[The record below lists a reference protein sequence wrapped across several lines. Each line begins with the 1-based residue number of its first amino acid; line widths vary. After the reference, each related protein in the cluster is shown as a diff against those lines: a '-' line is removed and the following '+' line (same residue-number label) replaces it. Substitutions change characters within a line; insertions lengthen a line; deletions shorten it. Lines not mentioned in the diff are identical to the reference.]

1 MQIVTLG
8 TGSPLP
14 DPDRAGPATLVRT
27 AGLNLLFD
35 CGRGVLMRAA
45 AMGVGPG
52 ALSVVFLTHLHSD
65 HVTDLNDVIT
75 MQWAM
80 SFAPT
85 PLRIIGP
92 VGTADFV
99 DRTLAMLRE
108 DISYRIAHHDD
119 LHWQPM
125 VEVTEVTDG
134 VVFEQDGVRVIAQP
148 TDHRPVHPTVGYRV
162 EADERVAVIAG
173 DTNPCEGLDL
183 LCVDADLYL
192 QTTIRRAGVEAI
204 PLPRLL
210 DILDYH
216 SSIEEAAE
224 TATRNHVR
232 MLVMTHP
239 VPAPPAGSEAEAE
252 WVSDAMAAGF
262 TGEVALARDLQ
273 VFEV

>member
-45 AMGVGPG
+45 AMAVGPG

-173 DTNPCEGLDL
+173 
-183 LCVDADLYL
+183 A
-192 QTTIRRAGVEAI
+192 TTR
-204 PLPRLL
+204 
-210 DILDYH
+210 
-216 SSIEEAAE
+216 
-224 TATRNHVR
+224 
-232 MLVMTHP
+232 
-239 VPAPPAGSEAEAE
+239 
-252 WVSDAMAAGF
+252 
-262 TGEVALARDLQ
+262 ARDWICSASTPTSTCRPPSAEPASRPSRCLGCSTSSTTTRRSRRRPRRPRATTSACW
-273 VFEV
+273 